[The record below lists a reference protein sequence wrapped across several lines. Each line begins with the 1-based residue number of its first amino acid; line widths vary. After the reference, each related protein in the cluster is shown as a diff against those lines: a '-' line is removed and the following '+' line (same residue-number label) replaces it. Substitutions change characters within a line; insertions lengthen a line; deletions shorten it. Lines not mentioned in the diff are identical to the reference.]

1 MVRRTWVSDVGALG
15 KIDFG
20 FYLLLFRRRLPLFLG
35 TAILA
40 GAAFVMAVLLWPP
53 TYQATAKILVES
65 PQIPTDLAK
74 STVPTG
80 ANEQFQIIQQDLLSR
95 DNLLSLADRLGVYAG
110 QEDMSRTDMYDD
122 LMRRVSIIPA
132 SIESGSGPAATVFSI
147 SFKANRPQLAADLVN
162 ELVTMILNKDVRLRT
177 ERASETVTFFNQ
189 ETQGLDSQLRA
200 LDSRILAFK
209 NENINALPDSID
221 FRRNQQ
227 TVQQQRLL
235 LLSQEEAG
243 LRKREADLHAR
254 PIGLTTNTSSPEEQN
269 LQALR
274 QSLAQQQS
282 LFSEDSPTI
291 SALRSRIASV
301 EASISKPAEAGVPA
315 PLSSRDFELADIA
328 DRLAAIAQE
337 RASVQA
343 SVAQLATSIEQTP
356 GNETALNSMQRDH
369 QNLQA
374 QYDAAI
380 ARLAEAATGQQ
391 IELLLKGERL
401 SLIESALPPQAPL
414 GPKQKLLLLGSLVAA
429 LLLALAAV
437 CVPELTN
444 RRIRR
449 PAELV
454 NRLQI
459 VPYITV
465 PFVEQDSWRGK
476 RLAMGLGMLIAVPAL
491 LLVIQGY
498 SAPVR
503 DLMARAHIALSSNIS
518 KL

>member
-1 MVRRTWVSDVGALG
+1 VDALG

-20 FYLLLFRRRLPLFLG
+20 FYLLLFRHRLPLFLG

-40 GAAFVMAVLLWPP
+40 GTAFVMLVLLWPP

-74 STVPTG
+74 STVPTSAG
-80 ANEQFQIIQQDLLSR
+80 EQFQIIQQDVLSR

-110 QEDMSRTDMYDD
+110 RTEMSPTDMFDD
-122 LMRRVSIIPA
+122 MMRRLSIVPIA
-132 SIESGSGPAATVFSI
+132 IDSGSGPAATVFSI
-147 SFKANRPQLAADLVN
+147 SFKADHPELAAELVN

-177 ERASETVTFFNQ
+177 ERATETVTFFNQ

-209 NENINALPDSID
+209 NEHIDALPDSVD

-235 LLSQEEAG
+235 MLSQEETA
-243 LRKREADLHAR
+243 LHKRQNDAYAR
-254 PIGLTTNTSSPEEQN
+254 PTGVSAVAFSPEEQN

-291 SALRSRIASV
+291 EALRSRIAAQ
-301 EASISKPAEAGVPA
+301 EAAIAKPAAAGANA
-315 PLSSRDFELADIA
+315 PLSSRDVELADIK
-328 DRLAAIAQE
+328 DRLAAIAEE
-337 RASVQA
+337 RASILTTIADLTA
-343 SVAQLATSIEQTP
+343 SIDQTP

-380 ARLAEAATGQQ
+380 SRLAEASTGQQ

-401 SLIESALPPQAPL
+401 SLIESALPPQSPQ
-414 GPKQKLLLLGSLVAA
+414 GPKQKLLLGASVVAA

-437 CVPELTN
+437 GAPELIN

-454 NRLQI
+454 SRLQI

-465 PFVEQDSWRGK
+465 PFVERDSWRGK

-491 LLVIQGY
+491 LLVLQSY
-498 SAPVR
+498 APIK
-503 DLMARAHIALSSNIS
+503 DLMALAHVTLSSNIS